1 MQVRTPAWSITAHP
15 LQWRGAWREGTR
27 ELPEETAVALT
38 YNRVTHAVMMATP
51 ADFHDFA
58 VGFSLSEGV
67 IGQPSDIEDF
77 AVVPV
82 QGGVELRMWIPTPL
96 MAALETRRRR

>member
-1 MQVRTPAWSITAHP
+1 MPQTPPWSVSFKGPAW
-15 LQWRGAWREGTR
+15 RGRWVQSQR

-58 VGFSLSEGV
+58 VGFSL
-67 IGQPSDIEDF
+67 P
-77 AVVPV
+77 
-82 QGGVELRMWIPTPL
+82 R
-96 MAALETRRRR
+96 